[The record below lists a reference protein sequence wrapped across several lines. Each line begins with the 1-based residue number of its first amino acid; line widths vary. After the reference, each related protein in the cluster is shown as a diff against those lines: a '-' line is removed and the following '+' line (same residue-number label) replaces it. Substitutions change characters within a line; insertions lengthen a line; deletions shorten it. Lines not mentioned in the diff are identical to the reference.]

1 MRIMSADELWHAFQ
15 RPKHISRIKFGG
27 RMYEY
32 KFSDGEGMKTSA
44 EELKDKIKNIDDKYK
59 LDLTFDSTKD
69 DISLNLER
77 QKYSRPSDEEIRK
90 QAEDSLKSYE
100 DKEQKGIENEYAAGN
115 RKLDEESQ
123 KLGGDFE
130 SQSKKIE
137 QTYEN
142 AKESNKNT
150 FIRRGLSRSS
160 IMQENLKNLDESKN
174 AAQDTLA
181 KELKQN
187 LEKITIER
195 DLLETQKQ
203 SALESFNIAYAV
215 KLSEKINKLTES
227 AKQAEDAVAKY
238 NNQLEEKEKKFALSQ
253 QEHNIKQDNQKLKDN
268 KFVLDY
274 INEYGRVGLDWL
286 IAKEKLTAAKDSIKG
301 LSKEQALA
309 QIERDGYRDILGD
322 SVYKALINYVKGI

>member
-69 DISLNLER
+69 DISLNLAR

-100 DKEQKGIENEYAAGN
+100 DKEQKGIENEYADGN

-322 SVYKALINYVKGI
+322 SVYKSLINYVKGI

>member
-100 DKEQKGIENEYAAGN
+100 DKEQKDIENEYAAGN

-123 KLGGDFE
+123 KLGGNFE

-322 SVYKALINYVKGI
+322 SVYKSLINYVKGI

>member
-1 MRIMSADELWHAFQ
+1 
-15 RPKHISRIKFGG
+15 
-27 RMYEY
+27 MYEY

-322 SVYKALINYVKGI
+322 SVYKSLINYVKGI

>member
-181 KELKQN
+181 KELKQT

-227 AKQAEDAVAKY
+227 AKQAVDAVSKY

-253 QEHNIKQDNQKLKDN
+253 QEHNIKQDNQKVKDN

-322 SVYKALINYVKGI
+322 SVYKSLINYVKGI

>member
-100 DKEQKGIENEYAAGN
+100 DKEQKGIENEYVAGN

-150 FIRRGLSRSS
+150 FIRKGLSRSS
-160 IMQENLKNLDESKN
+160 IMQENLKNLDERKN

-322 SVYKALINYVKGI
+322 SVYKSLINYIKGI

>member
-322 SVYKALINYVKGI
+322 SVYKSLVNYVKGI

>member
-115 RKLDEESQ
+115 RKLEEESQ

-142 AKESNKNT
+142 AKENNKNT

-227 AKQAEDAVAKY
+227 AKQAEDAVSKY

-322 SVYKALINYVKGI
+322 SVYKSLINYVKGI

>member
-227 AKQAEDAVAKY
+227 AKQAEDAVTKY

-322 SVYKALINYVKGI
+322 SVYKSLINYVKGI

>member
-130 SQSKKIE
+130 SQSKKVE

-322 SVYKALINYVKGI
+322 SVYKSLINYVKGI

>member
-142 AKESNKNT
+142 AKENNKNT

-322 SVYKALINYVKGI
+322 SVYKSLINYVKGI

>member
-301 LSKEQALA
+301 LSKEQAFA

-322 SVYKALINYVKGI
+322 SVYKSLINYVKGI

>member
-286 IAKEKLTAAKDSIKG
+286 IAKEKLTVAKDSIKG

-322 SVYKALINYVKGI
+322 NVYKSLINYVKGI

>member
-90 QAEDSLKSYE
+90 QAEDYLKSYE

-160 IMQENLKNLDESKN
+160 IMQEDLKNLDESKN

-253 QEHNIKQDNQKLKDN
+253 QEHNIKQDNQKVKDN

-322 SVYKALINYVKGI
+322 SVYKSLINYVKGI

>member
-130 SQSKKIE
+130 AQSKKIE

-253 QEHNIKQDNQKLKDN
+253 QEHNIKQDNQKVKDN

-322 SVYKALINYVKGI
+322 SVYKSLINYVKGI

>member
-174 AAQDTLA
+174 VAQDTLA

-322 SVYKALINYVKGI
+322 SVYKSLVNYVKGI

>member
-1 MRIMSADELWHAFQ
+1 
-15 RPKHISRIKFGG
+15 
-27 RMYEY
+27 MYEY

-77 QKYSRPSDEEIRK
+77 QKYSKPSDEEIRK

-100 DKEQKGIENEYAAGN
+100 DKEQKDIENEYATGN
-115 RKLDEESQ
+115 RKLDEESK
-123 KLGGDFE
+123 KLGDDFE
-130 SQSKKIE
+130 EQSQKVEK
-137 QTYEN
+137 TYES
-142 AKESNKNT
+142 AKENNKNS
-150 FIRRGLSRSS
+150 FIRRGLARSS

-174 AAQDTLA
+174 VAQDTLA

-227 AKQAEDAVAKY
+227 AKQAEDAVTKY

-322 SVYKALINYVKGI
+322 SVYKSLINYVKGI

>member
-77 QKYSRPSDEEIRK
+77 QKYSRPSDEEIIK

-322 SVYKALINYVKGI
+322 SVYKSLINYVKGI

>member
-77 QKYSRPSDEEIRK
+77 RKYSRPSDEEIRK

-115 RKLDEESQ
+115 RKLDEERQ

-253 QEHNIKQDNQKLKDN
+253 QEHNIKQDSQKLKDN

-322 SVYKALINYVKGI
+322 SVYKSLINYVKGI

>member
-181 KELKQN
+181 K
-187 LEKITIER
+187 
-195 DLLETQKQ
+195 
-203 SALESFNIAYAV
+203 
-215 KLSEKINKLTES
+215 
-227 AKQAEDAVAKY
+227 
-238 NNQLEEKEKKFALSQ
+238 
-253 QEHNIKQDNQKLKDN
+253 
-268 KFVLDY
+268 
-274 INEYGRVGLDWL
+274 
-286 IAKEKLTAAKDSIKG
+286 
-301 LSKEQALA
+301 
-309 QIERDGYRDILGD
+309 
-322 SVYKALINYVKGI
+322 

>member
-286 IAKEKLTAAKDSIKG
+286 IAKEKLTVAKDSIKG

-322 SVYKALINYVKGI
+322 SVYKSLINYVKGI

>member
-123 KLGGDFE
+123 KLGGNFE

-174 AAQDTLA
+174 AAQDKLA

-322 SVYKALINYVKGI
+322 SVYKSLINYVKGI

>member
-15 RPKHISRIKFGG
+15 RLKHISRIKFGG

-77 QKYSRPSDEEIRK
+77 QKYSRPSDEDIRK

-174 AAQDTLA
+174 TAQDTLA
-181 KELKQN
+181 KELKQK

-238 NNQLEEKEKKFALSQ
+238 NNQLEEKEKKFVLSQ

-268 KFVLDY
+268 KYVLDY

-322 SVYKALINYVKGI
+322 SVYKSLINYVKGI

>member
-77 QKYSRPSDEEIRK
+77 QKYSRPSDEDIRK

-160 IMQENLKNLDESKN
+160 IMQENLKNLDERKN

-322 SVYKALINYVKGI
+322 SVYKSLINYVKGI

>member
-215 KLSEKINKLTES
+215 KLSEKMNKLTES

-322 SVYKALINYVKGI
+322 SVYKSLINYVKGI

>member
-174 AAQDTLA
+174 AAQYTLA

-253 QEHNIKQDNQKLKDN
+253 QEHNIKQDNQKVKDN

-286 IAKEKLTAAKDSIKG
+286 IAKEKLTAAKDFIKG

-322 SVYKALINYVKGI
+322 SVYKSLINYVKGI

>member
-115 RKLDEESQ
+115 RKLDEESK

-137 QTYEN
+137 QTYEH

-174 AAQDTLA
+174 VAQDTLA

-322 SVYKALINYVKGI
+322 SVYKSLINYVKGI

>member
-100 DKEQKGIENEYAAGN
+100 DKEQKDIENEYAAGN

-123 KLGGDFE
+123 KLGDDFE
-130 SQSKKIE
+130 SQTKKVE

-174 AAQDTLA
+174 VAQDTLA

-187 LEKITIER
+187 LEKIIIER

-238 NNQLEEKEKKFALSQ
+238 NNQLEEKEKKFVLSQ

-322 SVYKALINYVKGI
+322 SVYKSLINYVKGI

>member
-174 AAQDTLA
+174 VAQDTLA

-203 SALESFNIAYAV
+203 SALESFNISYAV

-322 SVYKALINYVKGI
+322 SVYKSLINYVKGI

>member
-123 KLGGDFE
+123 KLGGNFE

-322 SVYKALINYVKGI
+322 SVYKSLINYVKGI

>member
-100 DKEQKGIENEYAAGN
+100 DKEQKGIENEYADGN

-150 FIRRGLSRSS
+150 FIRKGLSRSS

-322 SVYKALINYVKGI
+322 SVYKSLINYVKGI

>member
-100 DKEQKGIENEYAAGN
+100 DKEQKGIENEYADGN

-130 SQSKKIE
+130 AQSKKIE

-142 AKESNKNT
+142 AKESNKST

-322 SVYKALINYVKGI
+322 SVYKSLINYVKGI

>member
-1 MRIMSADELWHAFQ
+1 
-15 RPKHISRIKFGG
+15 
-27 RMYEY
+27 MYY
-32 KFSDGEGMKTSA
+32 LRSII
-44 EELKDKIKNIDDKYK
+44 KIKNIDDKYK

-100 DKEQKGIENEYAAGN
+100 DKEQKGIENEYADGN

-150 FIRRGLSRSS
+150 FIRKGLSRSS

-322 SVYKALINYVKGI
+322 SVYKSLINYVKGI

>member
-90 QAEDSLKSYE
+90 QAEDALKSYE

-322 SVYKALINYVKGI
+322 SVYKSLINYVKGI

>member
-77 QKYSRPSDEEIRK
+77 QKYSRPSDEDIRK

-123 KLGGDFE
+123 KLGGNFE

-150 FIRRGLSRSS
+150 FIRRGLSRGS

-227 AKQAEDAVAKY
+227 AKQAEDAVTKY

-322 SVYKALINYVKGI
+322 SVYKSLINYVKGI

>member
-69 DISLNLER
+69 DISLNLAR

-150 FIRRGLSRSS
+150 FIRKGLSRSS

-322 SVYKALINYVKGI
+322 SVYKSLINYVKGI

>member
-77 QKYSRPSDEEIRK
+77 QKYSRPSDEDIRK

-100 DKEQKGIENEYAAGN
+100 DKEQKDIENEYAAGN

-123 KLGGDFE
+123 KLGGNFE

-253 QEHNIKQDNQKLKDN
+253 QEHNIKQDNQKVKDN

-322 SVYKALINYVKGI
+322 SVYKSLINYIKGI

>member
-100 DKEQKGIENEYAAGN
+100 DKEQKGIENEYADGN
-115 RKLDEESQ
+115 KKLDEESQ

-322 SVYKALINYVKGI
+322 SVYKSLINYVKGI

>member
-160 IMQENLKNLDESKN
+160 IMQENLKNLDERKN

-253 QEHNIKQDNQKLKDN
+253 QGHNIKQDNQKLKDN

-322 SVYKALINYVKGI
+322 SVYKSLINYVKGI

>member
-215 KLSEKINKLTES
+215 KLSEKINNLTES

-322 SVYKALINYVKGI
+322 SVYKSLINYVKGI

>member
-32 KFSDGEGMKTSA
+32 KFSDVEGMKTSA

-309 QIERDGYRDILGD
+309 QSERDGYRDILGD
-322 SVYKALINYVKGI
+322 SVYKSLINYVKGI